1 MMKSRCGIVAAVALL
16 FCCSQ
21 AGSQLA
27 EAEDQ
32 VLDQGQGVMW
42 VEGGI
47 DSEVP
52 ENAIR
57 IKIGRGLQLCRGS
70 KGDGT
75 RTAYLD
81 IGTVSKKNGKC
92 RTQRKDKY
100 QESFYY
106 LVPTHAG
113 GEPPMDGSM
122 LPDRT
127 AELEAE
133 LLVDRER
140 GRELIKI
147 LQEVAIPVEVIQN
160 RLKGYTLIRN
170 SEPANETVEVGDL
183 ILQYAEGHISYFQG
197 E

>member
-1 MMKSRCGIVAAVALL
+1 MIKSRCGIVAAVAFL

-21 AGSQLA
+21 A

-42 VEGGI
+42 VEGGV

-52 ENAIR
+52 ENAISV
-57 IKIGRGLQLCRGS
+57 KIGRGLPLCRGT
-70 KGDGT
+70 KGVGT
-75 RTAYLD
+75 RTAYKD
-81 IGTVSKKNGKC
+81 IGTVSNKNGKC

-127 AELEAE
+127 ATLEAE
-133 LLVDRER
+133 LLVNEER
-140 GRELIKI
+140 LRQLIMI
-147 LQEVAIPVEVIQN
+147 LEEVAIPVEVIQN
-160 RLKGYTLIRN
+160 RVKGYTLVRN

-183 ILQYAEGHISYFQG
+183 ILQKLGIFQG